1 MNSQITHGEGRE
13 AAELKKAGEG
23 REARDYLTLKEMAQN
38 IGCSY
43 GMIKRDID
51 LGALPA
57 YRIGRK
63 YFVST
68 AEAEAY
74 VKNIRK
80 KEGVVGYTIK
90 DLMEMLPLSY
100 AFLVDLIKSKKLYAV
115 KVGRQ
120 YVVPKEV
127 FDGFMKDNKIE
138 I

>member
-1 MNSQITHGEGRE
+1 MNSQITHSGGRE
-13 AAELKKAGEG
+13 AAESREAAEG
-23 REARDYLTLKEMAQN
+23 REAKDYLTLKEMAQN
-38 IGCSY
+38 TGCSY

-68 AEAEAY
+68 AEAESY
-74 VKNIRK
+74 IRNTRK
-80 KEGVVGYTIK
+80 REGVTGYTIK
-90 DLMEMLPLSY
+90 DLMEKLPLSY
-100 AFLVDLIKSKKLYAV
+100 AFLVDLIKTKKLQAV

-127 FDGFMKDNKIE
+127 FDVFMKDNKIE